1 MMITGDRAAIAAYDT
16 SFLYHDSKH
25 GSIHFCFYKWIQL
38 PKYENCQIKSANL
51 EICAADCNQ
60 FYHRQRGAVM
70 NKPKLA
76 SFSVNAVKCFFSVG
90 AAQ

>member
-1 MMITGDRAAIAAYDT
+1 MMITGDRAEIAAYDT
-16 SFLYHDSKH
+16 SFLYRDSNH
-25 GSIHFCFYKWIQL
+25 GRIRFCFYKWIQL

-51 EICAADCNQ
+51 EIRAADCNQ
-60 FYHRQRGAVM
+60 FYHRQRGAIM

>member
-1 MMITGDRAAIAAYDT
+1 MMIIGDRAEIEAYDT
-16 SFLYHDSKH
+16 SFLCREPNGS
-25 GSIHFCFYKWIQL
+25 SIHFCFYKWIQL
-38 PKYENCQIKSANL
+38 PKYENCQIKGANL
-51 EICAADCNQ
+51 KLRAVDCNQ

-70 NKPKLA
+70 NKTKLA